1 MEGGRSMAQE
11 SDKGKNKFKVK
22 EQGQPYE
29 IGEPDTIINPFIE
42 ERYEIIEGV
51 RYELQPAPVVDHQ
64 RLLAELYFRVRQ
76 TCHPNGEVLFAPLDV
91 YLDEDNQFQPDLVF
105 ILHSNA
111 AIITEK
117 RVEGAPDLVAEI
129 LSPSTSANDKI
140 RKKRQYARH
149 GVKEYWIVDPVHRIV
164 DQFVLE
170 GGTFALHETYGT
182 HGRIRSPLFACIDID
197 TEQLFGRLK

>member
-1 MEGGRSMAQE
+1 MAQD
-11 SDKGKNKFKVK
+11 SDNGNKKFRVK

-29 IGEPDTIINPFIE
+29 TGDPDFVNPFIE

-51 RYELQPAPVVDHQ
+51 RYELQPAPAVNHQ
-64 RLLAELYFRVRQ
+64 RLLGALYIGLHQ
-76 TCHPNGEVLFAPLDV
+76 TCHSNGEVLFAPLDV

-105 ILHSNA
+105 ILRSNA
-111 AIITEK
+111 AIIKEK

-149 GVKEYWIVDPVHRIV
+149 GVKEYWILDPVHRTV
-164 DQFVLE
+164 DQFVLDAD
-170 GGTFALHETYGT
+170 TFSLRETYGVRD
-182 HGRIRSPLFACIDID
+182 RIRSPLFSCIDIA
-197 TEQLFGRLK
+197 TEQLFGT